1 MLFVFNHYLTTPPN
15 THMVFFCVAQTD
27 LKLSNPLVSASQ
39 HAKTTSLSLSLPACR
54 DYKLHLTLFSVLVCL
69 LCTEHC
75 FKSFISIPQL

>member
-1 MLFVFNHYLTTPPN
+1 MLFVFNHYLTSPPH

-54 DYKLHLTLFSVLVCL
+54 DYKLHLTLFSALICL

-75 FKSFISIPQL
+75 SKSFISIPQL